1 MPTLHQLNN
10 SHKLESCL
18 PLLAAGDQLLLIE
31 SAVTLLQDQFFLQ
44 RLSPQIQLMA
54 LSSDVK
60 ARGLMSTCSAS
71 IQLLSDEEWINTC
84 LEADRV
90 CSW

>member
-1 MPTLHQLNN
+1 MPTLHQLNH
-10 SHKLESCL
+10 SQKLEICL

-31 SAVTLLQDQFFLQ
+31 SAVTLLQDPFFLQ
-44 RLSPQIQLMA
+44 RLPAQVQLLA

-60 ARGLMSTCSAS
+60 ARGLMSRCSAA
-71 IQLLSDEEWINTC
+71 IRLLSDEEWVNTC